1 MKYLLLTFAFVLF
14 SSVAY
19 AQGYTLKLDWNLYG
33 DPPSSGS
40 NPMSPWQHV
49 CDDLSGY
56 VIVDKSSG
64 PFTTFD
70 VTTVM
75 HEDSWAWVIQ
85 NNNTVAQGS
94 SSTTTSSMLADPAIG
109 LWVQMTT
116 VVDTSGG
123 EVDVSVEA
131 SFWLY
136 GQWFFVDWGIEY
148 TDFAG
153 PANAPST
160 LSFDIEIV
168 PPPGTDPTDIDFR
181 SWLADTE
188 WWVE

>member
-1 MKYLLLTFAFVLF
+1 MKYLLLTFVFVLF

-19 AQGYTLKLDWNLYG
+19 AQNYTLELDWDLYG
-33 DPPSSGS
+33 DPPPSES

-56 VIVDKSSG
+56 VIVDKSGELS
-64 PFTTFD
+64 TTFD

-75 HEDSWAWVIQ
+75 HDDNWTWAIQ
-85 NNNTVAQGS
+85 NINTVAEGK
-94 SSTTTSSMLADPAIG
+94 SSTTTSSMLVDPYIG
-109 LWVQMTT
+109 LWVQMAT
-116 VVDTSGG
+116 VVDTSDG
-123 EVDVSVEA
+123 EIKVSVEA

-136 GQWFFVDWGIEY
+136 GQWFFVDWGIGY

-153 PANAPST
+153 PENAPDT
-160 LSFDIEIV
+160 LGFTIEVV
-168 PPPGTDPTDIDFR
+168 PPPGTQPSDPDFR
-181 SWLADTE
+181 NWFADTE